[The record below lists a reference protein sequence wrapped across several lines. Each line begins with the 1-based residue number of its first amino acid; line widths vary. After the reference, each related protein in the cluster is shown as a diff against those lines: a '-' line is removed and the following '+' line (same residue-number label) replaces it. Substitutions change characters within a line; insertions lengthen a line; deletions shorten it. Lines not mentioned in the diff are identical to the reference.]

1 MAQLGYTITQ
11 NDIPE
16 DTGGGDFAPIPA
28 GQYTA
33 RIADAGIQDTK
44 AGTGQYIK
52 LRLDIIGPSHEG
64 RVVFS
69 NLNIKNPSQ
78 KAEEIGRQQLG
89 AIMRAVNLPALQDTD
104 QLIGGTVS
112 IKVAIRKS
120 EEYGDQ
126 NEVKAY
132 KAVAGS
138 AAPAPAQA
146 PSSAAAQA
154 PAAGKPAWMK

>member
-1 MAQLGYTITQ
+1 MAQLGYTISQ
-11 NDIPE
+11 NDLPE
-16 DTGGGDFAPIPA
+16 DNGGDFAPIPA

-33 RIADAGIQDTK
+33 RIADASIENTK

-52 LRLDIIGPSHEG
+52 LRLDITGPSHEG

-89 AIMRAVNLPALQDTD
+89 AIMRAINLPSLQDTD
-104 QLIGGTVS
+104 QLIGGNLS
-112 IKVAIRKS
+112 IKVGIRKS

-132 KAVAGS
+132 KAVEGS

-146 PSSAAAQA
+146 AQQPAAA
-154 PAAGKPAWMK
+154 PASGKPSWMK